1 MTRPAGLCAGPGA
14 GLALCCHPPGLPLPS
29 DPRTWPA
36 WKRALRA
43 HRWFLTPGPPFN
55 EDQQAYAHFAA
66 RAVVRGVML
75 AFDLRRFPE
84 KRWIDW
90 LCRRA
95 EAYARLSRRLRPRL
109 TGPHDREWLR
119 VYMRNWL
126 YRRHQGDA
134 LQDFALMGIPRA
146 GDFCCVQF
154 RNRRLALEIG

>member
-1 MTRPAGLCAGPGA
+1 MPT
-14 GLALCCHPPGLPLPS
+14 

-43 HRWFLTPGPPFN
+43 HRWFLMPRPPFN
-55 EDQQAYAHFAA
+55 EEQQAYAHFAA
-66 RAVVRGVML
+66 RAVVREVMR

-84 KRWIDW
+84 KRWMDW

-119 VYMRNWL
+119 VYMRYWL
-126 YRRHQGDA
+126 FCGLRRSDYALGRRLPPDMWSGHSPLTHGPAPWHAPRRHA
-134 LQDFALMGIPRA
+134 A
-146 GDFCCVQF
+146 
-154 RNRRLALEIG
+154 